1 MKTFLAMLTLG
12 VTCWAFGTQAQTF
25 DTQLLSQYD
34 PAVLQELYPVCR
46 HTTASPEQQSR
57 LAERIRQENLRFAE
71 LLRHDNGVVTPGHEE
86 ELERM
91 RDNSLRE
98 ILTEGQLLDYYR
110 YEALP
115 AAYARGRE
123 AKEAVGKQLKLS
135 YMELKYVNN
144 TFFVIEQETQAA
156 KKLYH
161 DNPAEA
167 RNRARQIYERE
178 IAQLE
183 AKSGIRIDRQMR
195 AERVVRLT
203 DYAPLMPDGE

>member
-25 DTQLLSQYD
+25 DTRLLSQYD

-46 HTTASPEQQSR
+46 HTTASAEQQAQ
-57 LAERIRQENLRFAE
+57 LAERFRQENLRFSE
-71 LLRHDNGVVTPGHEE
+71 LVNRGNGVLSPDDEE

-91 RDNSLRE
+91 RDNALRE
-98 ILTEGQLLDYYR
+98 VLSGEQLLQYYR

-115 AAYARGRE
+115 EAYARGRE
-123 AKEAVGKQLKLS
+123 AKTAVSKQLELS

-144 TFFVIEQETQAA
+144 TFFVIEQETQAV
-156 KKLYH
+156 KKLCR
-161 DNPAEA
+161 DNPTEA
-167 RNRARQIYERE
+167 RERARQIYERE
-178 IAQLE
+178 IAWLE
-183 AKSGIRIDRQMR
+183 AKSGIRIDRQMH

>member
-1 MKTFLAMLTLG
+1 MKTYLAMLTLG

-25 DTQLLSQYD
+25 DTRLLSQYD

-46 HTTASPEQQSR
+46 HTTASAGQQAQ
-57 LAERIRQENLRFAE
+57 LAERIRQENLRFSELLQRNGGLLTPADEAE
-71 LLRHDNGVVTPGHEE
+71 LEQ
-86 ELERM
+86 M
-91 RDNSLRE
+91 RDNALRE
-98 ILTEGQLLDYYR
+98 VLTEEQLLQYYR

-123 AKEAVGKQLKLS
+123 AKEAVAKQLKLS

-156 KKLYH
+156 RKLYR

-167 RNRARQIYERE
+167 RERARQIRAYET
-178 IAQLE
+178 AQLE
-183 AKSGIRIDRQMR
+183 AKSGIRIDPQMH

>member
-25 DTQLLSQYD
+25 DTRLLSQYD

-46 HTTASPEQQSR
+46 HTTASAEQQAQ
-57 LAERIRQENLRFAE
+57 LAERFRQENLRFSE
-71 LLRHDNGVVTPGHEE
+71 LVNRGNGVLSPDDEE

-91 RDNSLRE
+91 RDNALRE
-98 ILTEGQLLDYYR
+98 VLSGEQLLQYYR

-123 AKEAVGKQLKLS
+123 AKTAVSKQLELS

-144 TFFVIEQETQAA
+144 TFFVIEQKTQAVKNSAATTRPKPGSAPVRSTNA
-156 KKLYH
+156 K
-161 DNPAEA
+161 
-167 RNRARQIYERE
+167 
-178 IAQLE
+178 
-183 AKSGIRIDRQMR
+183 
-195 AERVVRLT
+195 
-203 DYAPLMPDGE
+203 